1 MRRIS
6 YISLQKSISRSATSL
21 LSVRLPF
28 LAGASVVHGFQ
39 KYRQNI
45 DEEEE
50 SVVQYL
56 RASRKNQG
64 MMYEYVCMYILTKNR
79 SLRGQSVNRQDFY
92 GGKLKHEEKESSAV

>member
-39 KYRQNI
+39 KYRQKTSLEMRRRRS
-45 DEEEE
+45 EEEE
-50 SVVQYL
+50 
-56 RASRKNQG
+56 
-64 MMYEYVCMYILTKNR
+64 
-79 SLRGQSVNRQDFY
+79 
-92 GGKLKHEEKESSAV
+92 EEEE